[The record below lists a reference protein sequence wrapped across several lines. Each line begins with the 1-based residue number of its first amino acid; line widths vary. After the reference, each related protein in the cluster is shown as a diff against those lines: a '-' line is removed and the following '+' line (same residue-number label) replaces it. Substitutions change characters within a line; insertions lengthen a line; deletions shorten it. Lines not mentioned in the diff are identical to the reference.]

1 MFTRLDLENF
11 GIFDC
16 FEWNDHAKINILI
29 GKNDTGKSQ
38 LLKIL
43 YSLAK
48 SVEIY
53 HKQSQPNALQESFST
68 VLANKLI
75 WTFQPEGKGLGELIT
90 KGQNKLNVQA
100 RLCEENYHFSFGKD
114 TTRKIT
120 DVNNHLIPPKNLS
133 AIFVPPKEVLT
144 AFEAIA
150 ATREQLEIFGF
161 DDTYYDLIT
170 SLRLPT
176 TKGNIQKDMKE
187 VLENLVQLFEGEILR
202 EGKQF
207 ILKRGREK
215 FWMSQ
220 VAEGVKKIGILTTLI
235 RNRSL
240 QKGTILFIDEPE
252 NNLHPEAIVA
262 LVKMLFSL
270 SKADIQI
277 YLATHSYFVIKQFE
291 LLARKH
297 KETIQICSLIKEEN
311 NIIGKFRDLQ
321 QGLPDNPIIDASIQL
336 YEDDVR
342 LELEA

>member
-1 MFTRLDLENF
+1 MFSRLELKNF
-11 GIFDC
+11 GIFNHFTWD
-16 FEWNDHAKINILI
+16 DHAKINILI
-29 GKNDTGKSQ
+29 GKNDTGKSH
-38 LLKIL
+38 LLKVL

-48 SVEIY
+48 SLEIY
-53 HKQSQPNALQESFST
+53 NKQSQPNALQETFST
-68 VLANKLI
+68 ILANKLI
-75 WTFQPEGKGLGELIT
+75 WTFQPEGKGLGELVT
-90 KGQNKLNVQA
+90 KGQSKLNVES
-100 RLCEENYHFSFGKD
+100 RLCKENYYFSFGRD

-120 DVNNHLIPPKNLS
+120 DCSNHIGADKNHS
-133 AIFVPPKEVLT
+133 AIFIPPKEVLT
-144 AFEAIA
+144 AFDAIA
-150 ATREQLEIFGF
+150 AIREQLEIFGF
-161 DDTYYDLIT
+161 DDTYYDLIM

-187 VLENLVQLFEGEILR
+187 VLENLVQLFEGEIVR

-240 QKGTILFIDEPE
+240 RKDTILFIDEPE

-297 KETIQICSLIKEEN
+297 NENIQICSLLKEESN
-311 NIIGKFRDLQ
+311 VVGEFHDLRY
-321 QGLPDNPIIDASIQL
+321 GLPSNPIIETSLGL
-336 YEDDVR
+336 YEQDID
-342 LELEA
+342 LSLS

>member
-1 MFTRLDLENF
+1 MFTRLELENF
-11 GIFDC
+11 GIFNH

-38 LLKIL
+38 LIKIL

-53 HKQSQPNALQESFST
+53 HKKSQPNALQESFST

-90 KGQNKLNVQA
+90 KGQNKLNVQV

-187 VLENLVQLFEGEILR
+187 VLENLVQLFEGEIVR

-252 NNLHPEAIVA
+252 NNLHPEASQNAI
-262 LVKMLFSL
+262 
-270 SKADIQI
+270 
-277 YLATHSYFVIKQFE
+277 
-291 LLARKH
+291 
-297 KETIQICSLIKEEN
+297 
-311 NIIGKFRDLQ
+311 
-321 QGLPDNPIIDASIQL
+321 
-336 YEDDVR
+336 
-342 LELEA
+342 

>member
-1 MFTRLDLENF
+1 MFSRLELENF
-11 GIFDC
+11 GIFNRFVWD
-16 FEWNDHAKINILI
+16 DHAKINILI

-38 LLKIL
+38 LLKVL

-48 SVEIY
+48 SLESY
-53 HKQSQPNALQESFST
+53 NKQSQPNALQDTFST
-68 VLANKLI
+68 ILANKLI
-75 WTFQPEGKGLGELIT
+75 WTFQPEGKGLGELVT
-90 KGQNKLNVQA
+90 KGQSKLKVES
-100 RLCEENYHFSFGKD
+100 RLCEENYYFSFGRD

-120 DVNNHLIPPKNLS
+120 DGSNHIGSPKNLR
-133 AIFVPPKEVLT
+133 AIFIPPKEVLT
-144 AFEAIA
+144 AFDAIA

-161 DDTYYDLIT
+161 DDTYYDLIM
-170 SLRLPT
+170 SLRLST

-187 VLENLVQLFEGEILR
+187 VLENLVQLFEGEIVR

-240 QKGTILFIDEPE
+240 QKGSILFIDEPE

-297 KETIQICSLIKEEN
+297 NENIQICSLLKEKSN
-311 NIIGKFRDLQ
+311 VVGKFHDLRD
-321 QGLPDNPIIDASIQL
+321 GLPSNPIIETSLSL
-336 YEDDVR
+336 YEQDID
-342 LELEA
+342 LSLS